1 MTGYDAC
8 SDEELLERM
17 RMGENG
23 ISDYLMEKYK
33 SLVRK
38 KARTLYL
45 MGGERDDLI
54 QEGMIGLFRAVM
66 DFQPDKGASFM
77 TFAGLCIDRQLY
89 NAVQSSQRQK
99 NLPLNSYVSFSD
111 EDENRLEQ
119 LWVENPES
127 IVIEREDVRAFKEE
141 ISKILSPMEKKVL
154 DAYLRGD
161 SYEEIAGMLGK
172 SQKSVDNALA
182 RVRGKI
188 RRYIDGRKNLKMGGD
203 FS

>member
-17 RMGENG
+17 RRGENG

-161 SYEEIAGMLGK
+161 SYEEIAEMLGK